1 VLRTAGHLIG
11 GALAALLLSSPC
23 WSESSDA
30 GPDTAPPSPPEP
42 SVLKPVVPPPP
53 PTPTERHWYTWL
65 EKLPFLPIP
74 EVGQDPN
81 SGTTVGILPV
91 WLITDE
97 ESRIRRIIAP
107 DLLYNPNFGVGFHGR
122 IFDYPS
128 EDRQW
133 SVEGGLKQRVERS
146 LDAEFMLGRLRQSR
160 WSFTGS
166 AIYDRDGAT
175 RFFGIGNGTP
185 QYDETNFTYQQQ
197 ILQAQVGYNFTHAWQ
212 LLYTARFRVV
222 DITAGTLENIASI
235 EQRFP
240 NVPGLG
246 KNYEQLNRLS
256 IIYDTRDNLTAPR
269 QGMAWVAYG
278 GVASHRGL
286 LNNSLY
292 SEAGIDGRVF
302 WSINDKTILATHA
315 SLRYLPS
322 YSRHLPFWA
331 LSSLGGGESVV
342 GGVQPLRGF
351 GTGRYYDRN
360 AFSATAEL
368 RRTVF
373 EFDAISHV
381 EVEVAPFVDVGDV
394 FHNASDFP
402 VKALHK
408 VAGVGFR
415 AIARPSVV
423 GYVDVGY
430 GSDGA
435 AVFTGINYPF

>member
-1 VLRTAGHLIG
+1 VLRDAARHLICG
-11 GALAALLLSSPC
+11 CLAAALLVSPC
-23 WSESSDA
+23 WPESADDT
-30 GPDTAPPSPPEP
+30 GPPAPNEP
-42 SVLKPVVPPPP
+42 GVPPPP
-53 PTPTERHWYTWL
+53 PRPVLTEHHWYDVL
-65 EKLPFLPIP
+65 AKLPFLPIP
-74 EVGQDPN
+74 EIAQDPD

-97 ESRIRRIIAP
+97 EQRIRRIIAP
-107 DLLYNPNFGVGFHGR
+107 DVLYNPNFGAGFHGR

-133 SVEGGLKQRVERS
+133 SLEGGLKQRVEREF
-146 LDAEFMLGRLRQSR
+146 DAEYTLGRLRSSR
-160 WSFTGS
+160 WSFNGS
-166 AIYDRDGAT
+166 LIYDVNGSP
-175 RFFGIGNGTP
+175 RFFGVGNDTP
-185 QYDETNFTYQQQ
+185 QRNETNFTNRQGL
-197 ILQAQVGYNFTHAWQ
+197 IQAQIGYNFSHAWQ

-222 DITAGTLENIASI
+222 DILPGTLDKIASI
-235 EQRFP
+235 EERFP

-246 KNYEQLNRLS
+246 TNYEQLSRLS

-269 QGMAWVAYG
+269 RGMAWVAYG
-278 GVASHRGL
+278 GVAAHRGL

-302 WSINDKTILATHA
+302 WPINAQTILASHV

-322 YSRHLPFWA
+322 YSRRLPFWA
-331 LSSLGGGESVV
+331 LSSIGGGEAVV
-342 GGVQPLRGF
+342 GGVQPLRGY
-351 GTGRYYDRN
+351 GEGRFYDRN

-394 FHNASDFP
+394 FHHASSFP
-402 VKALHK
+402 IKALHK